1 MRYRSGLRF
10 RTIPA
15 DCLNLAR
22 GRALWI
28 FFGRGRSAAFA
39 AAICGLLAA
48 VVAPSAAFAQRL
60 PQLPQVFLDTTYA
73 PPVGG
78 QVISVNEGDD
88 LQTALNRANPGDIIE
103 LQAGATFTGNFNL
116 PAKTGSDWIYIRSS
130 AIASLPAPGTRV
142 SPAQASLMP
151 KIVSPNTEPALTADL
166 GAHHYRFV
174 GIEITTTVS
183 DPSIALQNLILFGYD
198 QNGDPV
204 TSTAQAQH
212 HITFD
217 RCYIH
222 GTATGNIVRGLALN
236 SSSTAVVDSY
246 VSDFHSRFVDSQA
259 IAIWSGAGPFKFVNN
274 YLEGAGENILFGGA
288 SPTITN
294 LVPSDIE
301 IRHNH
306 FFKPLSWKVDDP
318 SYAGILWDVKNL
330 FELKNAQRIL
340 VDGNIFE
347 NIWAAAQVGF
357 AIQLTPRND
366 EGTAPWSVVQDV
378 TFSHNI
384 VRRAGNGVNVLGH
397 DNNATAEPLRRLL
410 IRDNVF
416 TDLTIDI
423 DVRLFQIVDDAADV
437 TIDHNTAFQV
447 GPTMLAD
454 DAPSTGLTF
463 RNNIVPET
471 KGFVGSGTGAG
482 LPTLNAYFPG
492 YVYQRNVQPG
502 ANALVYP
509 ADNFFP
515 ATLADVGFVDLAG
528 GNYRLAASSPYKGA
542 GTDGK
547 DIGAD
552 IDAVDA
558 ATAGVVAGID
568 VPVFVIVTAPQAG
581 TTVYGSVTVT
591 AVATATAGVAG
602 VQLKVN
608 GANLGPESTV
618 PPYSISWDTTN
629 LANGSY
635 SLTAVAR
642 DTAAQSMTSD
652 PIVVTVHNPGAA
664 TQLTPSGTISTAT
677 PTYTWTAVPT
687 ATLYLLWIDDSSG
700 GRVRHWYTATEAG
713 CASGTGT
720 CSLTLDVVLNPGAG
734 QWWVVTANAT
744 TSGLWSSGLAFTV
757 PGTPAPG
764 PATLVAPSGSI
775 ATSTPTFTWNVVAS
789 ATQYLLWVDDS
800 SGGRIRTT
808 YTAAQA
814 GCAGGTGT
822 CSITPSV
829 ELTPGAGQWWIVTIN
844 GSGNGP
850 WSARGVFT
858 VAGTP
863 PPGAATL
870 VAPAGSITTTTPT
883 YTWDAVAGAT
893 QYLLWLD
900 DSSGGRLRQ
909 WYTAAQAG
917 CASGTGMCSLTPS
930 VTLSPGAG
938 QWWIVTNNVSGN
950 GPWSAALPY
959 TVAGTPPPGPATLVA
974 PTGSIATSTPTF
986 TWTAVASAAQ
996 YLLWVDDSTGGRI
1009 RTTYTAAEAG
1019 CASGTGMCS
1028 LTPSVT
1034 LSPGAGQWWIVT
1046 SNASGNGP
1054 WSARGVF
1061 TLAGTPP
1068 PGAATLIAPAGSI
1081 ATSTPTFTWNAVA
1094 TATQYL
1100 LWLDDSSGG
1109 RIRRWYSA
1117 AQAGCASGTGI
1128 CSLTPGVTLS
1138 SGAGQ
1143 WWIVTNNASGNG
1155 PWSSG
1160 MAFTA
1165 P

>member
-1 MRYRSGLRF
+1 MLSCTVPRRR
-10 RTIPA
+10 
-15 DCLNLAR
+15 
-22 GRALWI
+22 
-28 FFGRGRSAAFA
+28 RSAPLA
-39 AAICGLLAA
+39 AAICALLAT
-48 VVAPSAAFAQRL
+48 VVAPSSVFAQRL
-60 PQLPQVFLDTTYA
+60 PQLPQAFLDTTYA

-78 QVISVNEGDD
+78 QVISVNAGDD
-88 LQTALNRANPGDIIE
+88 LQAALNQASAGDIIE
-103 LQAGATFTGNFNL
+103 LQAGATFTGNFIL

-151 KIVSPNTEPALTADL
+151 KIVSPNTDAALAADF

-183 DPSIALQNLILFGYD
+183 DPSTAITNLIAFGYD
-198 QNGDPV
+198 PHGNPV

-222 GTATGNIVRGLALN
+222 GTPTGNVVRGLALN
-236 SSSTAVVDSY
+236 SSSSAVVDSY
-246 VSDFHSRFVDSQA
+246 VSDFHSRFIDSQA
-259 IAIWSGAGPFKFVNN
+259 IGIWSGAGPFKFVNN
-274 YLEGAGENILFGGA
+274 YLEAAGENILFGGA
-288 SPTITN
+288 SPGITN

-301 IRHNH
+301 IRHNR
-306 FFKPLSWKVDDP
+306 FFKPLSWMREDP
-318 SYAGILWDVKNL
+318 SYAGILWVVKNL
-330 FELKNAQRIL
+330 LELKNAQRVL
-340 VDGNIFE
+340 VDGNVFE
-347 NIWAAAQVGF
+347 NIWVAAQIGF
-357 AIQLTPRND
+357 AVQFTVRD
-366 EGTAPWSVVQDV
+366 DGGTAPWTAVRDV
-378 TFSHNI
+378 TFTHNI
-384 VRRAGNGVNVLGH
+384 ARHISGGINVLGL
-397 DNNATAEPLRRLL
+397 DDNATSQHLERLL

-416 TDLTIDI
+416 TDMSTD
-423 DVRLFQIVDDAADV
+423 DDTRLFEILNGALDV
-437 TIDHNTAFQV
+437 TIDHNTSLHS
-447 GPTMLAD
+447 GPTMMAD
-454 DAPSTGLTF
+454 VAPSPRLTF
-463 RNNIVPET
+463 RNNIVPERE
-471 KGFVGSGTGAG
+471 GFVGSGTGAG
-482 LPTLNAYFPG
+482 LPTLNAWFPG

-502 ANALVYP
+502 GNALVYP

-528 GNYRLAASSPYKGA
+528 GNYRLTASSAYKGA

-568 VPVFVIVTAPQAG
+568 APVFVIVTAPQAG
-581 TTVYGSVTVT
+581 TTVSGSVTVT
-591 AVATATAGVAG
+591 AVASATAGVAG

-608 GANLGPESTV
+608 GANLGPESAV
-618 PPYSISWDTTN
+618 SPYSVSWDTTN

-642 DTAAQSMTSD
+642 DTAGQSMTSD
-652 PIVVTVHNPGAA
+652 PIVVTVQNPGAA
-664 TQLTPSGTISTAT
+664 TQLAPSGTISTAT

-744 TSGLWSSGLAFTV
+744 TNGLWSSGLTFTV
-757 PGTPAPG
+757 PGTPPPG
-764 PATLVAPSGSI
+764 AATLVTPAGII
-775 ATSTPTFTWNVVAS
+775 ATTTPTYTWNAVAS

-800 SGGRIRTT
+800 SGGRIRQW
-808 YTAAQA
+808 YTATQA
-814 GCAGGTGT
+814 GCAGGTGA
-822 CSITPSV
+822 CSLTPSV
-829 ELTPGAGQWWIVTIN
+829 ELTPGAGQWWIVTAN
-844 GSGNGP
+844 ASGNGP
-850 WSARGVFT
+850 WSARMAFT
-858 VAGTP
+858 VLGTP
-863 PPGAATL
+863 PPGPATL
-870 VAPAGSITTTTPT
+870 LAPAGSIATTTPT
-883 YTWDAVAGAT
+883 YTWTAVAGAT

-909 WYTAAQAG
+909 WYTATEAG
-917 CASGTGMCSLTPS
+917 CASGTGTCSLTLP
-930 VTLSPGAG
+930 VVLTPGAG
-938 QWWIVTNNVSGN
+938 QWWIVTNNASGN

-959 TVAGTPPPGPATLVA
+959 TVAGTPPPGPATLLA
-974 PTGSIATSTPTF
+974 PAGNITTSTPTF
-986 TWTAVASAAQ
+986 MWNAVASATQ
-996 YLLWVDDSTGGRI
+996 YLLWVDDSSGGRI
-1009 RTTYTAAEAG
+1009 RTIYTAAQAG
-1019 CASGTGMCS
+1019 CASGTGTCS

-1034 LSPGAGQWWIVT
+1034 LSAGAGQWWIVT
-1046 SNASGNGP
+1046 SNAAGNGP
-1054 WSARGVF
+1054 WSARGTF

-1068 PGAATLIAPAGSI
+1068 PGAATLVAPAGSI

-1094 TATQYL
+1094 SATQYL

-1109 RIRRWYSA
+1109 RIRTWYSA
-1117 AQAGCASGTGI
+1117 AQAGCASGTGM

-1160 MAFTA
+1160 MAFTT